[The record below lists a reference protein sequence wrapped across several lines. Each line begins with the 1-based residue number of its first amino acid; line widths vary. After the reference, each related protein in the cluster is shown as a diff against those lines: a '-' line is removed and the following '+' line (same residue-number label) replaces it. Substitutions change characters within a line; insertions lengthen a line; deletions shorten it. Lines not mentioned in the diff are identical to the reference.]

1 MSGKKDL
8 PELPP
13 EWRDKTPLGDALR
26 ARYQEVLSEP
36 VPEKLKQLIEALKE
50 KERQEAEDANGADSD
65 PAEDSSE

>member
-8 PELPP
+8 PEMPP

-26 ARYQEVLSEP
+26 ARYQEVLNEP

-50 KERQEAEDANGADSD
+50 KERREANSDDGGPED
-65 PAEDSSE
+65 DSSV

>member
-8 PELPP
+8 PEMPP

-26 ARYQEVLSEP
+26 ARYQEVLNEP

-50 KERQEAEDANGADSD
+50 KERRESASNNDHSEDDS
-65 PAEDSSE
+65 

>member
-13 EWRDKTPLGDALR
+13 ERRDKTPLGEALR
-26 ARYQEVLSEP
+26 ARYKEVLNEP

-50 KERQEAEDANGADSD
+50 KERQDANGENAA
-65 PAEDSSE
+65 PAKDDTD